1 MGQQFKVFRFVLMA
15 MAALVILATLA
26 CSGNASD
33 SATGSAVR
41 SYSYGGSEPTQQDAG
56 GETELPEPAADAI
69 YDFDINFYQG
79 QDIVGGD
86 VVPVS
91 GLRGQP
97 IVLNFWA
104 GLCPPCRAE
113 MPEFQS
119 FADAYADRALVV
131 GVDLGQIFSLGSQ
144 DDATRLLAEL
154 SVTYPA
160 GYTNNANLAR
170 ELEILGLPATFFI
183 NADGSVHR
191 QWQGPLN
198 EGKLAEITDEMLNR

>member
-119 FADAYADRALVV
+119 FADAYAGRALVV

>member
-1 MGQQFKVFRFVLMA
+1 MGQQFKAFRFVLMA

-41 SYSYGGSEPTQQDAG
+41 SYSYGASEPTQQDGG

-97 IVLNFWA
+97 VVLNFWA

-119 FADAYADRALVV
+119 FADAYAGRALVV

>member
-1 MGQQFKVFRFVLMA
+1 MGQQFKAYRFALMA
-15 MAALVILATLA
+15 MAALVILATVA

-33 SATGSAVR
+33 SATDSAVR
-41 SYSYGGSEPTQQDAG
+41 SYSYGASEPTQQDGG
-56 GETELPEPAADAI
+56 GETELPEPEADAI

-97 IVLNFWA
+97 VVLNFWA

-119 FADAYADRALVV
+119 FADAYAGRALVV

>member
-1 MGQQFKVFRFVLMA
+1 MGQQFAAFRLMLMA
-15 MAALVILATLA
+15 MAALVILATVA

-33 SATGSAVR
+33 SATGSAGR
-41 SYSYGGSEPTQQDAG
+41 SYGASEPTQQSAG
-56 GETELPEPAADAI
+56 GEAELPEPAADTI

-119 FADAYADRALVV
+119 FAEAYAGRALVV

-160 GYTNNANLAR
+160 GYTDDGGLAR

-198 EGKLAEITDEMLNR
+198 EAKLAEITDEMLNQ

>member
-1 MGQQFKVFRFVLMA
+1 MGQQFKAFRFMLMA

-33 SATGSAVR
+33 SATDSAVR
-41 SYSYGGSEPTQQDAG
+41 SYSYGASDPTQQDGG
-56 GETELPEPAADAI
+56 GETELPEPEADAI

-97 IVLNFWA
+97 VVLNFWA

-119 FADAYADRALVV
+119 FADAYAGRALVV

>member
-1 MGQQFKVFRFVLMA
+1 MGQQFKAFRFMLMA

-33 SATGSAVR
+33 SATDSAVR
-41 SYSYGGSEPTQQDAG
+41 SYSYGASEPTQQDGG
-56 GETELPEPAADAI
+56 GETELPEPEADAI

-97 IVLNFWA
+97 VVLNFWA

-119 FADAYADRALVV
+119 FADSYAGRALVV
-131 GVDLGQIFSLGSQ
+131 GVDLGQLFSLGSQ

>member
-1 MGQQFKVFRFVLMA
+1 MGQQFKAFRFMLMA

-56 GETELPEPAADAI
+56 GETKLPEPEADAI

-119 FADAYADRALVV
+119 FADAYAGRALVV